1 MNNNEST
8 LVSRYCQQCKADTN
22 HHLLMISNSAVRPE
36 SRKDRIKVFM
46 TAFFAGWGAGRAASF
61 MDLRDKH
68 LICDVCGT
76 KIIESF
82 GDQTE

>member
-36 SRKDRIKVFM
+36 SKKERIKVFM

-68 LICDVCGT
+68 LICDACGT

-82 GDQTE
+82 GDQTQ

>member
-1 MNNNEST
+1 MNNNESK

-36 SRKDRIKVFM
+36 SKKERIKVFM

>member
-36 SRKDRIKVFM
+36 SKKERIKVFM